1 MIDAVNFRPKAG
13 VDFLSIP
20 NTIQTKALEVFSN
33 IGERAATISAVLE
46 PTRNKVLA
54 ALGLTV
60 GMSSLLVPTAEA
72 WRYATPA
79 ESVQYVNNYQ
89 PIGIDP
95 MFADLAS
102 RINPALVG
110 SAQEGAHS
118 PAGGSQIMVQAT
130 DKGKFN
136 WDQRNGVAA
145 YTINGET
152 FEVRPGDQ
160 SLVVR
165 SNNELNSWEYPGA
178 VALVDQ
184 NPNGTTTVLQT
195 ASAAPQGQDLSQLPE
210 VFPNKDPH
218 KGPVQA
224 DCQPGFKG
232 ISVAPDG
239 GLNCVPRNGQ
249 TFAARISVDA
259 QPTPTPSMN
268 SKDWGTQAAPGKA
281 FTW

>member
-1 MIDAVNFRPKAG
+1 MIDAVNFKPQAG

-20 NTIQTKALEVFSN
+20 NAIQTKALEVFSN
-33 IGERAATISAVLE
+33 IGDRAATISAVLE

-54 ALGLTV
+54 ALGLTL
-60 GMSSLLVPTAEA
+60 GMSSLVVPTAEA

-95 MFADLAS
+95 LFADLAS

-118 PAGGSQIMVQAT
+118 PAVGSQIMVQAT

-136 WDQRNGVAA
+136 WDERNGVAA
-145 YTINGET
+145 YTTKGET
-152 FEVRPGDQ
+152 FEVKPGDQ

-165 SNNELNSWEYPGA
+165 NNNELNTWEYPGA
-178 VALVDQ
+178 VALVAQ

-195 ASAAPQGQDLSQLPE
+195 ASPSQPDYSNYPE
-210 VFPNKDPH
+210 VSANKDP
-218 KGPVQA
+218 KNGPIQA
-224 DCQPGFKG
+224 DCQPGYKG
-232 ISVAPDG
+232 VGTNLPGFPQDG
-239 GLNCVPRNGQ
+239 GLDCV
-249 TFAARISVDA
+249 ARSA
-259 QPTPTPSMN
+259 
-268 SKDWGTQAAPGKA
+268 
-281 FTW
+281 